1 METRNGKGWARFVLE
16 DFTDQYEFRI
26 FGEDYLKYR
35 HFLVV
40 NQFIRIRIMIREGWT
55 NRETGKVGSPRMQY
69 LQFEMLQNT
78 VENNAKKLTLQL
90 EISQLEQDKIK
101 QLEDDL
107 RLFKG
112 DNQLMFNVY
121 DSNKK
126 VKLPLKSKKQ
136 KIKITSELLTLL
148 DKNNW
153 QYKLN

>member
-1 METRNGKGWARFVLE
+1 M
-16 DFTDQYEFRI
+16 
-26 FGEDYLKYR
+26 
-35 HFLVV
+35 VV

-126 VKLPLKSKKQ
+126 VKLALKSKKQ

-153 QYKLN
+153 HYKLN